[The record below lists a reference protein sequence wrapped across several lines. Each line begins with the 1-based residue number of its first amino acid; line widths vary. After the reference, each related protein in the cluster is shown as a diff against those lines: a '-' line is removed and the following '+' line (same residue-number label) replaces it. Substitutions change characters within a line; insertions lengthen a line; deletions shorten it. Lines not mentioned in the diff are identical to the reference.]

1 LDRIQKGYQVMSTEK
16 SAYEMLI
23 SGAPVRIVNDVRP
36 QKNTL
41 IPEEQALA
49 ESLVLIANRYGKFDE
64 DGDGIWAGYYPPAE
78 NKVKDIGVKC
88 ANCVLYMGAGQCRII
103 LQPVEPE
110 GKCRFAV
117 IPEGVVRVTMGG
129 STI

>member
-1 LDRIQKGYQVMSTEK
+1 MSKEK
-16 SAYEMLI
+16 SAYELLM
-23 SGAPVRIVNDVRP
+23 SGAPVRIVNEVKP
-36 QKNTL
+36 QKTIL

-49 ESLVLIANRYGKFDE
+49 ESLVLIANKYGKFDE

-78 NKVKDIGVKC
+78 NKVKGIGVKC
-88 ANCVLYMGAGQCRII
+88 ANCVLYMGEGQCRII
-103 LQPVEPE
+103 LQTVEPE

-117 IPEGVVRVTMGG
+117 IPEGVVRTTMGG

>member
-1 LDRIQKGYQVMSTEK
+1 MSKEK
-16 SAYEMLI
+16 SAYEMLM
-23 SGAPVRIVNDVRP
+23 SGAPVRIVNDVEP
-36 QKNTL
+36 QKNPL
-41 IPEEQALA
+41 APEEQVLA
-49 ESLVLIANRYGKFDE
+49 ESLVLIANKYGKFDE

-88 ANCVLYMGAGQCRII
+88 ENCVLYMGAGQCRII
-103 LQPVEPE
+103 LRTVEPE

-117 IPEGVVRVTMGG
+117 IPDGVVRKTTGG